1 LNKILGFAAGL
12 LFFCGCASTP
22 AAKFLVVDVPVADIR
37 KTPVDRQPGYSHDDL
52 QETQVLFNEIL
63 AQEGDD
69 GAWYSVEALEQKKYS
84 PGGKWQGYPGYV
96 RKNAVRP
103 VNVEPV
109 YDSIVKTN
117 SVDVYDALPPA
128 GRRFFVLSLGT
139 KLKTAGDMSG
149 FSKIE
154 IGNGRFG
161 WVDSRSIDAMR
172 PVRDIARLRADVV
185 KTAELFLNSPYLW
198 GGRSSFGVDC
208 SGLVNLAYRANGID
222 LPRDS
227 GDQRRMSK
235 AITAE
240 ELEPSDLIFV
250 SAKGDFE
257 KILHVMLYAGGENLI
272 ESPETGKAV
281 RMITF
286 KDKFGMDLVELKKAG
301 FIFGNRKVWLESA
314 IRGQVCPFLS
324 TRVKMVDLSP

>member
-1 LNKILGFAAGL
+1 M
-12 LFFCGCASTP
+12 
-22 AAKFLVVDVPVADIR
+22 PVADIR
-37 KTPVDRQPGYSHDDL
+37 KAPIDRKTGYGHDDL
-52 QETQVLFNEIL
+52 QETQVLFNEVL
-63 AQEGDD
+63 VRDSDKGE
-69 GAWYSVEALEQKKYS
+69 WYKVEALEQKKYS

-96 RKNAVRP
+96 CKNAVRP

-128 GRRFFVLSLGT
+128 GRRLFVLSLGT

-185 KTAELFLNSPYLW
+185 KTAELFLNSSYLW

-222 LPRDS
+222 LARDS
-227 GDQRRMSK
+227 GDQRLMSK

-240 ELEPSDLIFV
+240 ELEPSDLVFV
-250 SAKGDFE
+250 SAKGDFDR
-257 KILHVMLYAGGENLI
+257 IVHVMLYAGGENLI
-272 ESPETGKAV
+272 ESPETSKTV
-281 RMITF
+281 RVITF
-286 KDKFGMDLVELKKAG
+286 KAKFGMDLSELKKAG
-301 FIFGNRKVWLESA
+301 FISGNRKIYLGS
-314 IRGQVCPFLS
+314 ILRGQICPFLS
-324 TRVKMVDLSP
+324 TRVKTVDLSP